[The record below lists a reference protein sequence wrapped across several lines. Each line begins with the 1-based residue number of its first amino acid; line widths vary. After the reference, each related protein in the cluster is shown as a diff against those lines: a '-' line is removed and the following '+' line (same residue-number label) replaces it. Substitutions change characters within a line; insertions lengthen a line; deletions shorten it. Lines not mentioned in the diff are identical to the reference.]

1 MLDRAAMKLLRPGLN
16 AAARGLARIGL
27 HADHVTLIGF
37 GIGIAAALSIAFE
50 QFIAGL
56 LLLLVSRL
64 CDGIDGAL
72 ARLTAPTDR
81 GSFLDITLDFLF
93 YASIP
98 LAFALARP
106 AVNALPA
113 AVLLAAFI
121 GTATTFL
128 AFATL
133 AAQRGMTSAPRPTT
147 YVVRPP
153 WGRET
158 LGAARRLF
166 LMSAGYPDK
175 GIYYLGGLT
184 EATETLTCFA
194 LMCLWPALFAP
205 FAYGF
210 AALCGLTILMRLWA
224 GWRAFSA

>member
-1 MLDRAAMKLLRPGLN
+1 MLDRVAMKLLRPGLN

-37 GIGIAAALSIAFE
+37 GIGVAAALSIAFE

-56 LLLLVSRL
+56 LLLLASRL

-98 LAFALARP
+98 LAFAVARP
-106 AVNALPA
+106 AANALPA

-133 AAQRGMTSAPRPTT
+133 AALRGLKS
-147 YVVRPP
+147 VV
-153 WGRET
+153 
-158 LGAARRLF
+158 
-166 LMSAGYPDK
+166 YPNK

-210 AALCGLTILMRLWA
+210 AALCGLTIVMRLWA
-224 GWRAFSA
+224 GWQAFSA

>member
-1 MLDRAAMKLLRPGLN
+1 MLDRVAMQLLRPGLN
-16 AAARGLARIGL
+16 AAARGLARVGL

-37 GIGIAAALSIAFE
+37 GIGVAAALSIAFE

-56 LLLLVSRL
+56 VLLLASRL

-98 LAFALARP
+98 LAFAVARP

-133 AAQRGMTSAPRPTT
+133 AAQRGLKS
-147 YVVRPP
+147 VV
-153 WGRET
+153 
-158 LGAARRLF
+158 
-166 LMSAGYPDK
+166 YPNK

-224 GWRAFSA
+224 GWQAFSA

>member
-37 GIGIAAALSIAFE
+37 GIGLAAALSIAFE

-98 LAFALARP
+98 LAFAVARP

-133 AAQRGMTSAPRPTT
+133 AAQRGLKS
-147 YVVRPP
+147 VV
-153 WGRET
+153 
-158 LGAARRLF
+158 
-166 LMSAGYPDK
+166 YPNK
-175 GIYYLGGLT
+175 GIYYLRGLT

-194 LMCLWPALFAP
+194 LMCLWPALFP
-205 FAYGF
+205 LFAYGF